1 MSDPVISMIAAVAGN
16 GVIGRD
22 NDLPW
27 RLSTDLK
34 RFKAMTMGK
43 PLILG
48 RKNFESLPRPLPGR
62 PHVVVTRD
70 SAYRR
75 DGVQVVHSF
84 DAALEAAKVL
94 AEDAGVDE
102 ICIVGGGEIYQ
113 QGMAVADILHITHVD
128 ADVEGD
134 VRFPS
139 IDASVWRPEEVGRM
153 EPGEKDEYGARF
165 VTYTRRK

>member
-1 MSDPVISMIAAVAGN
+1 MSDPVISMIAAVARN

-27 RLSTDLK
+27 RMSTDLK

-43 PLILG
+43 PLVLG
-48 RKNFESLPRPLPGR
+48 RKNFQSLPRPLPGR

-70 SAYRR
+70 RAYHP

-84 DAALEAAKVL
+84 DDAIEAAKAL
-94 AEDAGVDE
+94 ASQAGVDE
-102 ICIVGGGEIYQ
+102 ICIVGGGEIYR
-113 QGMAVADILHITHVD
+113 QGMAVADILHITHVE

-134 VRFPS
+134 VHFPP
-139 IDASVWRPEEVGRM
+139 IDPDVWTSEEAGRM
-153 EPGEKDEYGARF
+153 EAGEKDQYAARF